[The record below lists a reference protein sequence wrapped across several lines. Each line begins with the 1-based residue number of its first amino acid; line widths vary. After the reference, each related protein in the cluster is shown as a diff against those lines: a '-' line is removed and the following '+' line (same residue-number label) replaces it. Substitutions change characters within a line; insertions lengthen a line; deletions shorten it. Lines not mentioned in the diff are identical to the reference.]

1 MALPS
6 FTSLGINDNPLLDTW
21 TVSEAYLDP
30 RQTDFDGGNK
40 RLRRQPGDEVA
51 RYNFDILFEN
61 AEYAI
66 FLAFMAPAG
75 PSGGGISR
83 FTMRVW
89 NGSAMISR
97 TVQFA
102 SKYKPIAQ
110 PPKFM
115 QVTFDLWIY
124 PS

>member
-1 MALPS
+1 MTIPS
-6 FTSLGINDNPLLDTW
+6 FSTLGINDQPLLDTW
-21 TVSEAYLDP
+21 VITDAYLDP

-40 RLRRQPGDEVA
+40 RLRRQPGDDVA
-51 RYNFDILFEN
+51 RYNFDILFSN

-66 FLAFMAPAG
+66 FTNFVSFAG
-75 PSGGGISR
+75 PLGGGISR

-89 NGSAMISR
+89 DGNAMVSK

-102 SKYKPIAQ
+102 SKYKPVSQ

>member
-6 FTSLGINDNPLLDTW
+6 YTTLGINDHPLLDTW
-21 TVSEAYLDP
+21 TVTEPYLEP

-61 AEYAI
+61 SQYAT
-66 FLAFMAPAG
+66 FLGFVAPSG
-75 PSGGGISR
+75 PTGGGISR

-89 NGSAMISR
+89 NGSAMVSK

-102 SKYKPIAQ
+102 SRYKPMAQ

-124 PS
+124 ST